1 MGVATTLRSGGGV
14 DTSDATASAEYILV
28 GYTGY
33 VNDQLIVG
41 TMPDH
46 GAVDIQ
52 LNCGESYTIPKGYH
66 NGKGKVTV
74 RSLADQTQATATAEY
89 ILAGKTCWVNGV
101 KITGTMPN
109 CGAISYSLP
118 VNGTYTI
125 PKGYHNGNGKVTQ
138 SIPTYAADGSKTIM
152 PGTKDQLVVPG
163 GTYVVNTVWIAG
175 DANLKAENIK
185 KDVTIFG
192 VTGTYQGF

>member
-1 MGVATTLRSGGGV
+1 MGVATTLRSGGGT

-41 TMPDH
+41 TMPDNE
-46 GAVDIQ
+46 AVDVH
-52 LNCGESYTIPKGYH
+52 LNCGESYKIPAGYH

-74 RSLADQTQATATAEY
+74 NDLASQTDATATAAQ
-89 ILAGKTCWVNGV
+89 ILSPTTCWVKGV

-109 CGAISYSLP
+109 NGAISYSLP
-118 VNGTYTI
+118 INGTYKI
-125 PKGYHNGNGKVTQ
+125 PAGYHNGEGRVTQ
-138 SIPTYAADGSKTIM
+138 TLQTQSGWTIVPTTTNQIGCPANRYCTGDI
-152 PGTKDQLVVPG
+152 
-163 GTYVVNTVWIAG
+163 YVKG
-175 DANLKAENIK
+175 DPNLIAENIK
-185 KDVTIFG
+185 KGVDIFG

>member
-33 VNDQLIVG
+33 VNDQLVTG
-41 TMPDH
+41 TMPDN
-46 GAVDIQ
+46 GAVDIK

-74 RSLADQTQATATAEY
+74 NSLASQTPATAEDWMV
-89 ILAGKTCWVNGV
+89 LSGATCWVNGV
-101 KITGTMPN
+101 KVTGTMPDN
-109 CGAISYSLP
+109 GAVSYSLP
-118 VNGTYTI
+118 LNGTYKI
-125 PKGYHNGNGKVTQ
+125 PKGYHNGKGTITQ
-138 SIPTYAADGSKTIM
+138 SIDTQGGWTITPTTTDILGCPANRYCTGDIIVK
-152 PGTKDQLVVPG
+152 
-163 GTYVVNTVWIAG
+163 G
-175 DANLKAENIK
+175 DANLVAGNIK

>member
-33 VNDQLIVG
+33 VNDQLVTG
-41 TMPDH
+41 TMPNI
-46 GAVDIQ
+46 GAVDIK

-74 RSLADQTQATATAEY
+74 NDLASQTPGTAEAWM
-89 ILAGKTCWVNGV
+89 ILNKKTCWVAGV
-101 KITGTMPN
+101 LVEGTMPDN
-109 CGAISYSLP
+109 GAISYSLP
-118 VNGTYTI
+118 LNETYTI
-125 PKGYHNGNGKVTQ
+125 PKGYHNGKGSVTQ
-138 SIPTYAADGSKTIM
+138 SILTEDGHEITPSTTNQI
-152 PGTKDQLVVPG
+152 GCH
-163 GTYVVNTVWIAG
+163 AG
-175 DANLKAENIK
+175 RYCTGNIIVLGDSNLKAENIK
-185 KDVTIFG
+185 KDVNIFG